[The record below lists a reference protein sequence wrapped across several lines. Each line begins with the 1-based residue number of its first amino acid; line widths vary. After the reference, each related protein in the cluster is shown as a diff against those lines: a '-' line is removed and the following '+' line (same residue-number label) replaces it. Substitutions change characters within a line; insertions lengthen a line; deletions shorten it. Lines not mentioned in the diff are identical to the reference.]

1 MESECCFLFSRY
13 CSVWSVLVTT
23 ATMSASPS
31 LNVDARDLRLRG
43 NSPMSKK
50 GQRLGLAVLGF
61 RLVGFVC
68 MDTQRPIR

>member
-1 MESECCFLFSRY
+1 M
-13 CSVWSVLVTT
+13 TT